1 MVFSRIFITALPIA
15 LILSSSA
22 FAQTPASAVDENA
35 PVTRKQLPAL
45 IKEALLKDPSILNE
59 AVEKM
64 QQDMEEEGLKKSKDG
79 IVKNKTELF
88 SDPSSPSI
96 GAVDADVTV
105 VEFFDYHCGYCKKAL
120 ASIQTLLEKDKK
132 VRVVFKEY
140 PILSDESEYA
150 SRAALAVS
158 RLAKDKYFD
167 FHKAMFATTG
177 SINEKLVLDEGKK
190 LGIDPEKL
198 KAEIANPEIK
208 AILAKNRKLG
218 AEIGAQGTPAIVIG
232 ESFYPGAIPYET
244 MQKAVD
250 DVRSGKNP
258 TASTGKK

>member
-1 MVFSRIFITALPIA
+1 
-15 LILSSSA
+15 
-22 FAQTPASAVDENA
+22 
-35 PVTRKQLPAL
+35 
-45 IKEALLKDPSILNE
+45 
-59 AVEKM
+59 
-64 QQDMEEEGLKKSKDG
+64 MEEEGVKKSKDG

-96 GAVDADVTV
+96 GPADADVTI

-120 ASIQTLLEKDKK
+120 SSIMTLLEKDKK

-140 PILSDESEYA
+140 PILSEESEYA

-158 RLAKDKYFD
+158 RIAKDKYFD
-167 FHKAMFATTG
+167 FHKAMFAVTG
-177 SINEKLVLDEGKK
+177 SINEKFVLDEGKK

-198 KAEIANPEIK
+198 KAEISNPEVK
-208 AILAKNRKLG
+208 AILDKNRKLG

-232 ESFYPGAIPYET
+232 DGFYPGAIPYEA
-244 MQKAVD
+244 MQKAID

-258 TASTGKK
+258 TPAARKK